1 MKLNKTFSLTIF
13 SPFQTY
19 FEGPATLLSAE
30 NKSGPFD
37 ILADHA
43 NFLCLLTPCELKVQS
58 KNGLQKF
65 SVERGIV
72 EVTDTNTYVFVNI

>member
-1 MKLNKTFSLTIF
+1 MKLTKTFSLTVF

-43 NFLCLLTPCELKVQS
+43 NFLCLLTPCEIKVEAQ
-58 KNGLQKF
+58 NGVQKF
-65 SVERGIV
+65 PVERGIV
-72 EVTDTNTYVFVNI
+72 EVTNTNTYVFVNI

>member
-1 MKLNKTFSLTIF
+1 MKFKKTFSLTIF

-19 FEGPATLLSAE
+19 FEGPALLLSAK

-43 NFLCLLTPCELKVQS
+43 NFLCLLSPCELVVQS
-58 KNGLQKF
+58 AKGIEKIP
-65 SVERGIV
+65 VERGLV
-72 EVTDTNTYVFVNI
+72 EVTNTEAYVFVNI

>member
-1 MKLNKTFSLTIF
+1 MKLKKTFSLTVF

-19 FEGPATLLSAE
+19 YEGPATLLSGV

-43 NFLCLLTPCELKVQS
+43 NFLCLLTPCELNVETA
-58 KNGLQKF
+58 NGQQKF
-65 SVERGIV
+65 AVQRGIV